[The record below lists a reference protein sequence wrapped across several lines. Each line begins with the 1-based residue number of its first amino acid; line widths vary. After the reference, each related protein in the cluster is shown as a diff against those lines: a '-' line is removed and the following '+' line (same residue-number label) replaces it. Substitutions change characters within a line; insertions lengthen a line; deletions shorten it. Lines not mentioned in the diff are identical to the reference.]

1 MTHNPVMK
9 PPARQTE
16 LPSQSL
22 NGDHDL
28 KILNYFSVKF
38 VNQIVSRRFKFVDQI
53 FYSPFPSSNQVMN
66 MHEAMVKSRW
76 RSELEA
82 GSSCTNLKFTIG
94 VRTSI
99 ALNLHSDSGPTAA

>member
-9 PPARQTE
+9 LPARQTE
-16 LPSQSL
+16 LPIQSL

-28 KILNYFSVKF
+28 KILNYFPVKF
-38 VNQIVSRRFKFVDQI
+38 VNQIVSRRFKFVDQL

-82 GSSCTNLKFTIG
+82 GSSCTKFTIG

-99 ALNLHSDSGPTAA
+99 AINLHSDSGPATAA